1 MNQVNNPFL
10 FQNFFF
16 NNFFFNPNL
25 FFLMNHNLLMNN
37 TYINT
42 NYNININIGEPYNIY
57 ETENELY
64 IESIKHVEA
73 LKISRSIPIKFEKI
87 KNSQNAIPK
96 EIKKKSK
103 AFAIIGIIDLYHIN
117 YLGYVSSSE
126 EAATIFGPIYK
137 INSIELIKINNTEEN
152 ANFLNLKENIKK
164 YFSTN
169 NLYYSIE
176 YKIALPISH
185 FNRSIINNNKYL
197 INYNLLKPF
206 FDNNIPYYFYC
217 QIIFG
222 YVSEE
227 KNIFIG
233 DNNLNRELDMIII
246 ERYINGNIIPN
257 NDVLVYIK
265 QIEFITVF
273 KNKNDPNKNNKFFS
287 YVFYE
292 SNESIKNLISF
303 YPFKLTIV
311 EELNKFKEI
320 VCIIKNIKVNELIEK
335 ERLIKKMEPYNHN
348 YLNNKIKYFSFV
360 SEWGGIYFGDIK
372 ELNKYLN
379 SYSDNIIQKYTLW
392 FININN
398 NNFEHKRLFYSI
410 IEIFWRSIQKQI
422 NNQILDIN
430 IGILNPENTNL
441 IFNRFSKLADRY
453 INNFENKK
461 PLLKEYKNIFEKV
474 SDDFLNIDNKR
485 TKINLNLKDID
496 TNPENLNK
504 LKLLCATWNVG
515 GSALPEDYEFLEL
528 FTKNHFYL
536 SGQSPDIVLIS
547 IQEIVPLKVKKG
559 LFLKNKEDYFD
570 NLTESFISSLNII
583 FPGQCY
589 IKATD
594 IKMAGIYVLLIV
606 KVDVM
611 SEILFKDIPEDTKKK
626 SSTLTKGFL
635 TLAFQYK
642 GKIFSI
648 ASGNKLKIQTLIE
661 ILNKDINIES
671 QIFNKFKDSDFWI
684 ILGDFDFSL
693 DLSYEYAIS
702 LIQDKNYK
710 ALYDRDQFHLAL
722 EQPENIFLKK
732 TINEGEINFA
742 PTYKLEKNSDD
753 YEYDSERTIVPSYC
767 DRILFCKNNGI
778 MVLSY
783 ERVSTL
789 KFSNHRPVSGAF
801 MFYWYKKEND
811 KKKEEKNEFNEFEIM
826 NKNEE

>member
-64 IESIKHVEA
+64 IESIKNVEA

-87 KNSQNAIPK
+87 KNSQNLIPK

-126 EAATIFGPIYK
+126 EAATIFGPKIYK

-320 VCIIKNIKVNELIEK
+320 VCIIKNIKVNELIPT
-335 ERLIKKMEPYNHN
+335 ERLRNIVEPYNQN

-379 SYSDNIIQKYTLW
+379 SYSDNIIQKNTLW

-410 IEIFWRSIQKQI
+410 MEIFWRSIQKQI

-474 SDDFLNIDNKR
+474 
-485 TKINLNLKDID
+485 KI
-496 TNPENLNK
+496 
-504 LKLLCATWNVG
+504 
-515 GSALPEDYEFLEL
+515 Y
-528 FTKNHFYL
+528 
-536 SGQSPDIVLIS
+536 
-547 IQEIVPLKVKKG
+547 
-559 LFLKNKEDYFD
+559 
-570 NLTESFISSLNII
+570 
-583 FPGQCY
+583 
-589 IKATD
+589 
-594 IKMAGIYVLLIV
+594 
-606 KVDVM
+606 
-611 SEILFKDIPEDTKKK
+611 
-626 SSTLTKGFL
+626 
-635 TLAFQYK
+635 
-642 GKIFSI
+642 
-648 ASGNKLKIQTLIE
+648 
-661 ILNKDINIES
+661 
-671 QIFNKFKDSDFWI
+671 
-684 ILGDFDFSL
+684 
-693 DLSYEYAIS
+693 
-702 LIQDKNYK
+702 
-710 ALYDRDQFHLAL
+710 
-722 EQPENIFLKK
+722 LKK
-732 TINEGEINFA
+732 YQITF
-742 PTYKLEKNSDD
+742 
-753 YEYDSERTIVPSYC
+753 
-767 DRILFCKNNGI
+767 
-778 MVLSY
+778 
-783 ERVSTL
+783 
-789 KFSNHRPVSGAF
+789 
-801 MFYWYKKEND
+801 
-811 KKKEEKNEFNEFEIM
+811 
-826 NKNEE
+826 